1 MKLLHCVCKTVCIAV
16 INDVLG
22 ADRGYGWKEELAT
35 FSQREKKDSLTH
47 AWRQHKWAVGHVEKM
62 TLHENQYSKKTSNK
76 KISFLALPTS
86 LYLSVL
92 LSVSKSVHCIFPA
105 LHLLYPPISH
115 SPKSLCIPISL
126 CVTQQC
132 AEYFK
137 RSTAELRSLMVK
149 LLNSSRNRFSA
160 YLNLMQQYST
170 YQLSAPLNKH
180 LNKIGVEGAKLFL
193 KVWDQI

>member
-47 AWRQHKWAVGHVEKM
+47 AWRHNKWRKWHFM
-62 TLHENQYSKKTSNK
+62 KTSTVK
-76 KISFLALPTS
+76 KQHQI
-86 LYLSVL
+86 
-92 LSVSKSVHCIFPA
+92 K
-105 LHLLYPPISH
+105 
-115 SPKSLCIPISL
+115 KSLFWHFPPPSTFLFFFQFPNLFTVSSPHSTYFTHLSLILQNHFVFPSL
-126 CVTQQC
+126 CVSPSNC

-180 LNKIGVEGAKLFL
+180 LNKIGVEGGKLFL

>member
-1 MKLLHCVCKTVCIAV
+1 MKLLTVCTAV

-22 ADRGYGWKEELAT
+22 GDRGYGWKEELAT

-47 AWRQHKWAVGHVEKM
+47 AWRHNKWAVGHVEKM
-62 TLHENQYSKKTSNK
+62 TLHENQYSKKTTSNK
-76 KISFLALPTS
+76 K
-86 LYLSVL
+86 
-92 LSVSKSVHCIFPA
+92 
-105 LHLLYPPISH
+105 
-115 SPKSLCIPISL
+115 KSLFWHFPPPSTFLFFFQFPNLFTVSSPHSTYFTHLSLILQNHFVFPSL
-126 CVTQQC
+126 CVSPSNC

-137 RSTAELRSLMVK
+137 RSMAELRSLMVK

-180 LNKIGVEGAKLFL
+180 LNKIWVEGGKLFL